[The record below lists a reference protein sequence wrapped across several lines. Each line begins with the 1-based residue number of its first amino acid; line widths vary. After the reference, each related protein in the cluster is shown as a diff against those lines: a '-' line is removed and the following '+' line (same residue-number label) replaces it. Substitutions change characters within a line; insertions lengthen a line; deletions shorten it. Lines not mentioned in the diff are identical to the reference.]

1 MDGMSYCFHGSG
13 TTTGDGKFVAA
24 SVEVVFRQGNNVV
37 CVPQSPPQLIVRR
50 DGTLMFGVGY
60 AEKGLNLNLKN
71 RGNETETAR
80 LLNHGNGYHN
90 ITNLKLVLHC
100 FDRA

>member
-1 MDGMSYCFHGSG
+1 MSYCFHGSG

-50 DGTLMFGVGY
+50 DGKCLVLDMQRT
-60 AEKGLNLNLKN
+60 EKGFIQ
-71 RGNETETAR
+71 E
-80 LLNHGNGYHN
+80 
-90 ITNLKLVLHC
+90 
-100 FDRA
+100 

>member
-24 SVEVVFRQGNNVV
+24 SVEVVFRQCNNVV
-37 CVPQSPPQLIVRR
+37 CVPQSPLVRR

-71 RGNETETAR
+71 RGNETAR